1 GWGGG
6 GGAGGLGAD
15 ADGSSPPA
23 VAMRDRGQGCRRRTR
38 RPRAR
43 PRAPTLAP
51 RPRRPRGR
59 PELTGLVG
67 GAVVDIVA
75 AHDIVLA
82 QVAADLHFD
91 DLERRLARVFE
102 AVPLGG
108 DAVDRLVLAHE
119 LLFPT
124 DRHFGRAVH
133 HHPVFGAMMVH
144 LHRKHGPR
152 LDVQK
157 LHLEAGSEA
166 QRLEIPP
173 RPVALDVACLLLASA
188 LLEAGD

>member
-1 GWGGG
+1 MRSRFPPPQETGPQKP
-6 GGAGGLGAD
+6 AKGLAHRNQSFPKDDRKGNALARPWPSRRLRAD
-15 ADGSSPPA
+15 AGGSSPPA

-91 DLERRLARVFE
+91 DLERRLAWVFK

-108 DAVDRLVLAHE
+108 DDVDRLVFTHE

-133 HHPVFGAMMVH
+133 HHPMFGAMMVH
-144 LHRKHGPR
+144 LH
-152 LDVQK
+152 
-157 LHLEAGSEA
+157 
-166 QRLEIPP
+166 
-173 RPVALDVACLLLASA
+173 
-188 LLEAGD
+188 